1 MHEMSKNAER
11 TETTRAFDGET
22 STPSPEPEW
31 RPSDAPLPVGG
42 DGGASSWSSPEATPM
57 ADPAGFSRSEAD
69 PRSFVGSESTPA
81 RGLRKPPVPSKAA
94 IAGHPLHP
102 MVVPLPIGALTFALA
117 SDLAYVATGDR
128 FWARASTVLL
138 GTGIATGALAG
149 AIGSVDFTGRDQ
161 VREHPEAWIHAGG
174 NVAALALS
182 AASLMSRRSDPAK
195 AIMPVGLG
203 LSLVTGAILMVTGWL
218 GGELS
223 YRHRV
228 GVTAD

>member
-1 MHEMSKNAER
+1 MHEMSENAER

-31 RPSDAPLPVGG
+31 RPSDAPLPVGA
-42 DGGASSWSSPEATPM
+42 DGGGSSWTSHEATPV
-57 ADPAGFSRSEAD
+57 ADAAGFGRSEAD
-69 PRSFVGSESTPA
+69 PRSYVGSEATPA
-81 RGLRKPPVPSKAA
+81 RGLRKPPVPSLAA

-102 MVVPLPIGALTFALA
+102 MVVPLPIGALTFALV

-149 AIGSVDFTGRDQ
+149 ALGATDFTGREQ
-161 VREHPEAWIHAGG
+161 IREHPEAWLHAGG

-182 AASLMSRRSDPAK
+182 AASLASRRSDPAR
-195 AIMPVGLG
+195 AIMPIGLG
-203 LSLVTGAILMVTGWL
+203 LSLLTGAILAVTGWL

-223 YRHRV
+223 YRHRI